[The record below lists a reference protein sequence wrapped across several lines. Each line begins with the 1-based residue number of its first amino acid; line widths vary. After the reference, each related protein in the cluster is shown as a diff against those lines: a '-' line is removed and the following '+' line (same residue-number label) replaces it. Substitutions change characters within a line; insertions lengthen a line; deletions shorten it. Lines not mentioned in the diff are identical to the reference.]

1 MTRVKKGRPI
11 HGWLVIDKPLGLTSS
26 KVVGIIKRE
35 LGAQKVGHAG
45 TLDPLATGV
54 LPIAL
59 GEATK
64 TVSFVMDG
72 AKAYRFSVKWGEAT
86 NTDDAEGEIIETSG
100 VRPNQAEIETALSGF
115 IGTIEQVPPV
125 YSAIK
130 IDGKR
135 AYKMARAGETVEMK
149 PRQAIIDDFR
159 LLDATSQDSA
169 KFEVFCQ
176 KGTYVRALGRDLA
189 VALGTVGHV
198 VELRRIKSGPF
209 GENDAIS
216 LDSADGLRHSAR
228 LEAGITPIETA
239 LDDIPALALT
249 EEEASLMHQGGFV
262 CLVEVLKRNASHTV
276 VDGEIV
282 LAKTENK
289 PVALARIVGSELRP
303 VRVFNI

>member
-1 MTRVKKGRPI
+1 MARIKKGRPI

-26 KVVGIIKRE
+26 QVVGIVKRE
-35 LGAQKVGHAG
+35 LDAQKVGHAG

-54 LPIAL
+54 LPIAV

-72 AKAYRFSVKWGEAT
+72 AKAYRFTVKWGSAT
-86 NTDDAEGEIIETSG
+86 NTDDAEGEIIETSS
-100 VRPNQAEIETALSGF
+100 VRPTGPEIEAALKGF
-115 IGTIEQVPPV
+115 IGEIQQVPPV

-135 AYKMARAGETVEMK
+135 AYKMARAGEAVEMK
-149 PRQAIIDDFR
+149 ARTAIIDDFR
-159 LLDATSQDSA
+159 LLDVMDGDSA

-189 VALGTVGHV
+189 VALGTVGHI

-209 GENDAIS
+209 GENDTIS
-216 LDSADGLRHSAR
+216 LDLEGGLRHSAR
-228 LEAGITPIETA
+228 LETGLTPIETA

-249 EEEASLMHQGGFV
+249 EEEAGLMHQGGFV
-262 CLVEVLKRNASHTV
+262 NLAKVLERSPNHKV

-282 LAKTENK
+282 LATAKNG
-289 PVALARIVGSELRP
+289 PVALARIVAHELRP

>member
-216 LDSADGLRHSAR
+216 LDSADGLRHSAG

-249 EEEASLMHQGGFV
+249 EEDAGLMHQGGFV
-262 CLVEVLKRNASHTV
+262 PLSKLLELNAGHTV

-282 LAKTENK
+282 LATSKSG
-289 PVALARIVGSELRP
+289 PVALARIVG
-303 VRVFNI
+303 